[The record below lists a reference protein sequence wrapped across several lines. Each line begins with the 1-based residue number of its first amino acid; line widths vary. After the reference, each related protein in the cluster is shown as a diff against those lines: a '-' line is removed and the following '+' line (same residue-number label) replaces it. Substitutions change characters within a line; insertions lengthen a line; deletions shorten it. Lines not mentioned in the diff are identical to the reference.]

1 MALHRETDG
10 DPETGMQ
17 AESDDEEEGERK
29 NDESTRE
36 KEERA
41 KLEKKDGR
49 MEEGICARRAERF
62 ECREIEGDIRG

>member
-36 KEERA
+36 R
-41 KLEKKDGR
+41 KKNEVNWKR
-49 MEEGICARRAERF
+49 KMEEWRRGYV
-62 ECREIEGDIRG
+62 GDEQNDSNAVR

>member
-36 KEERA
+36 KEERG

-49 MEEGICARRAERF
+49 IEEGI
-62 ECREIEGDIRG
+62 